1 MQKFM
6 KFMQQIAALK
16 KNMQLVYISSLLVM
30 QKKARTSCLGPVYSR
45 TEDDLVSPYTR

>member
-1 MQKFM
+1 MQKFV

-16 KNMQLVYISSLLVM
+16 NTQLVYISSLLVM